1 MITAAT
7 GEKAELAIH
16 YLGLPV
22 KQIRSGGD
30 KYISEVLNYLSGHTD
45 LRYWDFSDCVWSQME
60 THFRASWHAVATAL
74 KQNIW
79 AIRQGWRLRRGD
91 WILINSYYKQQS
103 FLFVWFARY
112 VRRCKL
118 ALMVNA
124 LYYRSRGSSFLNWL
138 DRVLM
143 WLFLKPA
150 HVVIAN
156 SETTKNEIVRLHL
169 PVGKVSVVCPR
180 LDLPPPLTRP
190 APIKDE
196 TVFSLIF
203 VGQCKPFKEVHLL
216 IEAVGKLKHLPM
228 HLHIVGDASPEGGYV
243 ALLKRLIDQWGLRDK
258 VTFHGRQEGED
269 LTCRYHMADV
279 LVSPGS
285 GEGYG
290 RVVIEAMHF
299 GLPVIAAAAGASKEL
314 VNDGINGLL
323 FKPGDSEDLARTIQ
337 ILHNDAQL
345 YRKMA
350 KRAREDSELANFT
363 EGVGKQIWEVM
374 HAAT

>member
-1 MITAAT
+1 MAT

-30 KYISEVLNYLSGHTD
+30 KYISEVLNYLSVHAD
-45 LRYWDFSDCVWSQME
+45 LRYLDFSDCVWRQRE

-74 KQNIW
+74 KQNLW

-143 WLFLKPA
+143 WVFLKPA

-156 SETTKNEIVRLHL
+156 SEITKNELVRLHL

-190 APIKDE
+190 AAIKDE

-216 IEAVGKLKHLPM
+216 IEAVGKLRHLPM

-243 ALLKRLIDQWGLRDK
+243 SLLKHLIDKWGIEDS
-258 VTFHGRQEGED
+258 VTFHGRQEGEA

-290 RVVIEAMHF
+290 RVVIEAMYF

-314 VNDGINGLL
+314 VNDGVNGLL

-337 ILHNDAQL
+337 TLYDDAEL
-345 YRKMA
+345 YKKMA
-350 KRAREDSELANFT
+350 KRAREASKLANFT
-363 EGVGKQIWEVM
+363 RDVGNQVWQIIRE
-374 HAAT
+374 AA

>member
-1 MITAAT
+1 VITVAT
-7 GEKAELAIH
+7 GEKAELAIY
-16 YLGLPV
+16 YLGLLP

-30 KYISEVLNYLSGHTD
+30 KYISEVLNYLSAHAD
-45 LRYWDFSDCVWSQME
+45 LGYLDLSDCVWSQRE
-60 THFRASWHAVATAL
+60 THFRASWRAVATAL
-74 KQNIW
+74 KQNLW
-79 AIRQGWRLRRGD
+79 AIRQGWRLPPGD

-169 PVGKVSVVCPR
+169 PADKVSVVCPR

-190 APIKDE
+190 APIEDD

-203 VGQCKPFKEVHLL
+203 VGQCKPFKKVHLL

-228 HLHIVGDASPEGGYV
+228 HLHIVGDASTEGGYV
-243 ALLKRLIDQWGLRDK
+243 SLLKRLIEKWGIKDS

-323 FKPGDSEDLARTIQ
+323 FRAGDSEDLARAIQ
-337 ILHNDAQL
+337 TLYDDAEL
-345 YRKMA
+345 YKKMA
-350 KRAREDSELANFT
+350 RRARDASKLANFT
-363 EGVGKQIWEVM
+363 RDIGDQVWQIIRE
-374 HAAT
+374 AT

>member
-1 MITAAT
+1 VAT
-7 GEKAELAIH
+7 GEKAGLPIH

-30 KYISEVLNYLSGHTD
+30 KYISEVLDYLSAHAD
-45 LRYWDFSDCVWSQME
+45 LRYLDFSDCVWSQRE
-60 THFRASWHAVATAL
+60 TRFTASWRAVASAL

-143 WLFLKPA
+143 WFFLKPA
-150 HVVIAN
+150 DVVIAN
-156 SETTKNEIVRLHL
+156 SETTKNEIVKLHL
-169 PVGKVSVVCPR
+169 PAGKISVVRPR
-180 LDLPPPLTRP
+180 LDLPPSLTGP

-196 TVFSLIF
+196 TVFNLIF
-203 VGQCKPFKEVHLL
+203 VGQCKPFKKVHLL

-228 HLHIVGDASPEGGYV
+228 HLHIVGDATTEGGYV
-243 ALLKRLIDQWGLRDK
+243 SRLKRLIDQWGIEDS
-258 VTFHGRQEGED
+258 VTFHGRQEGEA
-269 LTCRYHMADV
+269 LTRRYRLADV

-299 GLPVIAAAAGASKEL
+299 GLPVIAAASGASKEL
-314 VNDGINGLL
+314 VKDGVNGLL
-323 FKPGDSEDLARTIQ
+323 FKPGDSEDLARAIQ
-337 ILHNDAQL
+337 ILYGDAEL
-345 YRKMA
+345 YKKMA
-350 KRAREDSELANFT
+350 RRAREASKLANFT
-363 EGVGKQIWEVM
+363 RDVGNQVWQIICE
-374 HAAT
+374 AA

>member
-1 MITAAT
+1 MVAT
-7 GEKAELAIH
+7 GEKTELTIH
-16 YLGLPV
+16 YLGLPI

-30 KYISEVLNYLSGHTD
+30 KYISEVVNYLSAHAD
-45 LRYWDFSDCVWSQME
+45 LRYLDFSDCVWSQRE
-60 THFRASWHAVATAL
+60 TDFTASWRAVTSAL
-74 KQNIW
+74 KQNLW
-79 AIRQGWRLRRGD
+79 AIRQGRRLSRGD

-124 LYYRSRGSSFLNWL
+124 LYYRSRGSFFLNWL

-150 HVVIAN
+150 HIVIAN
-156 SETTKNEIVRLHL
+156 SETTKNELLMLH
-169 PVGKVSVVCPR
+169 VSADKVSVVCPR
-180 LDLPPPLTRP
+180 LDLPPPLTRA
-190 APIKDE
+190 APIEDD

-203 VGQCKPFKEVHLL
+203 VGQCKPFKKVHLL
-216 IEAVGKLKHLPM
+216 VEAVGKLKHLPM
-228 HLHIVGDASPEGGYV
+228 HLHIVGDVSTEGGYV
-243 ALLKRLIDQWGLRDK
+243 SLLKRLIDQCGIKDS

-269 LTCRYHMADV
+269 LTCRYHMADA

-323 FKPGDSEDLARTIQ
+323 FKAGDSEDLARAIQ
-337 ILHNDAQL
+337 TL
-345 YRKMA
+345 YDDPELYKKMA
-350 KRAREDSELANFT
+350 KRAREDSKLANLT
-363 EGVGKQIWEVM
+363 RDVGDQVWQIIREV
-374 HAAT
+374 A

>member
-1 MITAAT
+1 VAT
-7 GEKAELAIH
+7 GEKAELTIH
-16 YLGLPV
+16 YLGLPI

-30 KYISEVLNYLSGHTD
+30 KYISEVLNYLSVHAD
-45 LRYWDFSDCVWSQME
+45 LRYLDFSDCVWSQRE
-60 THFRASWHAVATAL
+60 THFRVSWRAVVAAL
-74 KQNIW
+74 KQNLW
-79 AIRQGWRLRRGD
+79 AIRQAWRLPRGD

-156 SETTKNEIVRLHL
+156 SEATKNELVKLHL
-169 PVGKVSVVCPR
+169 PADKVSVVRPR

-203 VGQCKPFKEVHLL
+203 VGQCKPFKKVHLL
-216 IEAVGKLKHLPM
+216 IEVVGKLKHLPI
-228 HLHIVGDASPEGGYV
+228 HLHIVGDATTEGSYV
-243 ALLKRLIDQWGLRDK
+243 ALLKRLIAQWGIRDK
-258 VTFHGRQEGED
+258 VTFHGRQEGEA
-269 LTCRYHMADV
+269 LTRQYHMADV

-299 GLPVIAAAAGASKEL
+299 GLPVIAAAAGASREL
-314 VNDGINGLL
+314 VNDGVNGLL
-323 FKPGDSEDLARTIQ
+323 FRAGDSEDLARAIQ
-337 ILHNDAQL
+337 TLYDDAEL
-345 YRKMA
+345 YKKMV
-350 KRAREDSELANFT
+350 KHAREASKLANFT
-363 EGVGKQIWEVM
+363 RDVGNHVWQIIRE
-374 HAAT
+374 AA